1 MLPLKGTWKIPKGI
15 RRTSTTFENEVD
27 KLVEKIA
34 TLKMQEKLLQN
45 LNYNMP
51 FKSEKQRR
59 YLYKNE
65 PAIAKKWTKKY
76 GSKIKKTKKRKK

>member
-1 MLPLKGTWKIPKGI
+1 MLKKSYKQLKILE
-15 RRTSTTFENEVD
+15 SLE
-27 KLVEKIA
+27 
-34 TLKMQEKLLQN
+34 
-45 LNYNMP
+45 MP

-76 GSKIKKTKKRKK
+76 GSKISKPKKRKKKQWTK